1 MKQEV
6 ASLQFRELNDHNY
19 TEIEWCNSTA
29 IMLDYITAILQKCI
43 IEPIRLH
50 RPVFSVT
57 VVEDP
62 QFIAIS

>member
-1 MKQEV
+1 
-6 ASLQFRELNDHNY
+6 
-19 TEIEWCNSTA
+19 
-29 IMLDYITAILQKCI
+29 MLDYITAILQKYI

-50 RPVFSVT
+50 WPVFSVT